1 MLRQL
6 LTLLAVISGFTLAA
20 EPVAAA
26 DVRAVSVAAA
36 QAGEDCQAIVAGPLQ
51 FGGRKARQRDADD
64 ARCDRPVVVIVTPA
78 VQLQADRAR
87 E

>member
-20 EPVAAA
+20 EPVSAA

-36 QAGEDCQAIVAGPLQ
+36 EQADCTPVVTAPLQ
-51 FGGRKARQRDADD
+51 FGTVRRSRSTSQSLP
-64 ARCDRPVVVIVTPA
+64 CPQRPVIVVSPPVM
-78 VQLQADRAR
+78 LQIDRAR

>member
-20 EPVAAA
+20 EPVSAA
-26 DVRAVSVAAA
+26 DVRAVSVAATDS
-36 QAGEDCQAIVAGPLQ
+36 QTDCTPVVSAPMQ
-51 FGGRKARQRDADD
+51 FGTVRQSSSA
-64 ARCDRPVVVIVTPA
+64 AQPQPCPQRPVIVVSPPVM
-78 VQLQADRAR
+78 LQVDRAR

>member
-20 EPVAAA
+20 EPVSAAEM
-26 DVRAVSVAAA
+26 RAVSVSAA
-36 QAGEDCQAIVAGPLQ
+36 QAGDDCQHTVAVPVAEDAVAARRSVTTVEFVRPVPAIVSP
-51 FGGRKARQRDADD
+51 
-64 ARCDRPVVVIVTPA
+64 T
-78 VQLQADRAR
+78 VQLKVDRAR

>member
-20 EPVAAA
+20 EPVSAADARVVSIAAA
-26 DVRAVSVAAA
+26 HQADCAIVAAA
-36 QAGEDCQAIVAGPLQ
+36 PVQQV
-51 FGGRKARQRDADD
+51 RDARSSD
-64 ARCDRPVVVIVTPA
+64 APLAAPRALPPA
-78 VQLQADRAR
+78 FALAPSVRIKVDHTR